1 MILSHDEETIVAR
14 CTPSGSGALALIR
27 LSGTQSIAIADKL
40 AQLASKKRLADLP
53 THTIHYGFV
62 VDATGAKV
70 DQVLFLLMRGP
81 QTFTGQDTVE
91 ITCHNNPFLIE
102 EIINQALSH
111 GARPAQ
117 EGEFTRRSVVNNK
130 IDLIQ
135 AEAINELIT
144 AQTQHALKKSLATL
158 EGSFSH
164 YLVALEKELLKAMAF
179 CEASF
184 EFIDEEMEFGDR
196 IAIIIKDVLRQIN
209 TLKKTFDQQ
218 QQIKQGIRI
227 ALIGAVNAGKSSLFN
242 SLLGKDR
249 AIVTPIAGTTRD
261 AIEAGIYA
269 HGTYMTLV
277 DTAGLRQTD
286 DIVEQEGIKKSFAQS
301 QEADIIILV
310 FDGARIQTA
319 QEEAVYE
326 KIVADHA
333 KKIIYVRTKSDLPQ
347 QPIAIL
353 HDRNC
358 IEISNTTKT
367 NIAHLERAL
376 HEKIAA
382 LFAGL
387 DSPYLLNARQFNLLV
402 ALEKK
407 LNDILVMLV
416 HPVQYELVSYHLN
429 DAIAHLAELTGKS
442 ISEASMD
449 MVFRE
454 FCVGK

>member
-14 CTPSGSGALALIR
+14 CTPAGSGALALIR
-27 LSGTQSIAIADKL
+27 LSGINAIGIADRF
-40 AQLASKKRLADLP
+40 AHLASKRRLADLP
-53 THTIHYGFV
+53 THTIHYGWV
-62 VDATGAKV
+62 TDGHGAKI

-81 QTFTGQDTVE
+81 QTFTGQDTIE
-91 ITCHNNPFLIE
+91 ITCHNNPFIIQ
-102 EIINQALSH
+102 EIIQQALMH
-111 GARPAQ
+111 GARSAQ
-117 EGEFTRRSVVNNK
+117 EGEFSRRSVINNK

-135 AEAINELIT
+135 AEAINELIS

-158 EGSFSH
+158 EGTFSN
-164 YLVALEKELLKAMAF
+164 YLVALEKELLKALAF

-184 EFIDEEMEFGDR
+184 EFIDEEIEFGER
-196 IAIIIKDVLRQIN
+196 ISAIITDVLDRIN

-218 QQIKQGIRI
+218 QQIKNGIRV

-269 HGTYMTLV
+269 NGTYLTLI

-301 QEADIIILV
+301 HEADIILLV
-310 FDGARIQTA
+310 FDGSRLQTS
-319 QEEAVYE
+319 QEEAVYQ
-326 KIVADHA
+326 KIIEDHA
-333 KKIIYVRTKSDLPQ
+333 KKILFVKTKADLPP
-347 QPIAIL
+347 QPITIL
-353 HDRNC
+353 HARPC
-358 IEISNTTKT
+358 IEISNTTKE
-367 NIAHLERAL
+367 NLGRLEHAL
-376 HEKIAA
+376 HEKIGQ
-382 LFAGL
+382 LFADL

-407 LNDILVMLV
+407 LQEIQPKLA
-416 HPVQYELVSYHLN
+416 HPVQYELISYHLN
-429 DAIAHLAELTGKS
+429 DAIAHMAQLTGKS
-442 ISEASMD
+442 ISEAGMD